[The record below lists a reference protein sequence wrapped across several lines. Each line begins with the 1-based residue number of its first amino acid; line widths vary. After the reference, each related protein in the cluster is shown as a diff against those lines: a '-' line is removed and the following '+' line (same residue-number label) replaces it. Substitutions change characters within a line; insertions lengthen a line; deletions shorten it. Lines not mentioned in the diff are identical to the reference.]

1 MRFVYLIL
9 ACLVQSQCLV
19 ASDIPI
25 TIPEQNR
32 SALVH
37 FSHQAHINDYGV
49 VCADCHARADSSRT
63 AMDNILPR
71 EADCAT
77 CHLEVSDSEQCEK
90 CHKAGADRIS
100 FEAPE
105 RVIDFHHQYHIEV
118 LKLDCESC
126 HTGMNQTDYASR
138 QNWPVMDDCLTCHQ
152 DRDAPFDCA
161 TCHPQVEVI
170 RPQTHGQDWVY
181 EHKQHVRSPDMPCSK
196 CHEDSWCEDCHSG
209 ALLSTAD
216 ALSGR
221 GVEGVP
227 SSRGKI
233 AQTVQR
239 QHDLSYRFTHP
250 LDSVGKERQC
260 QTCHEPEYCIDCHRV
275 EGREDRFKPIWHG
288 PVPGEV
294 LPWILSGV
302 GSGGG
307 RHGDWA
313 RKDIERCAACHD
325 VAGDD
330 PSCVQCHADFDGIQG
345 TDPKTHPGRFADH
358 IGEGDYHDNPGSLC
372 YTCHSNTNTAGV
384 GFCGYCHQ

>member
-1 MRFVYLIL
+1 MRFVFLIL
-9 ACLVQSQCLV
+9 AYLVQSDCLA
-19 ASDIPI
+19 ASDILI

-32 SALVH
+32 SALIH

-49 VCADCHARADSSRT
+49 VCADCHTRADSSRT

-77 CHLEVSDSEQCEK
+77 CHQEVSDSELCEK
-90 CHKAGADRIS
+90 CHKTGADRIS

-118 LKLDCESC
+118 LKLDCEFC

-152 DRDAPFDCA
+152 NRDASFDCA
-161 TCHPQVEVI
+161 PCHPQIEVI

-196 CHEDSWCEDCHSG
+196 CHEDSWCEDCHAG
-209 ALLSTAD
+209 ALLSVAG
-216 ALSGR
+216 AFSGL
-221 GVEGVP
+221 GVEGAP

-233 AQTVQR
+233 TQTVQR

-288 PVPGEV
+288 PVPGVV
-294 LPWILSGV
+294 LPWVLSGV

-330 PSCVQCHADFDGIQG
+330 PSCVQCHVDFDGTRG

-358 IGEGDYHDNPGSLC
+358 IGEGDYHENPGSLC
-372 YTCHSNTNTAGV
+372 YTCHSSTNTAGV